1 MKKYDIS
8 KLYIGEVGKVNIKMA
23 NINSLS
29 LNKALIKEVVG
40 VENKLYLKN
49 NDRCVDLITGSEIL
63 DWNKEKDREIAFR
76 GDLVMPNNHKEIKFK
91 DYMSKFDML
100 CGKSNLSLEEIQNF
114 LLYINKSSIYDVS
127 ETLAIIKPDG
137 MPNID
142 KIVEMFY
149 NNGLKIKK
157 YKIENLN
164 EELVDEHYSH
174 LLDMPFYPD
183 LKKFMMSAPVA
194 IMILEGEDAVSKLRN
209 LMGPTDSTKASKK
222 TIRGMFGTDKMYN
235 AIHGSD
241 SDENAYIEINR
252 FFKTKTKTK

>member
-8 KLYIGEVGKVNIKMA
+8 KLYIGEVGNVNLKRA
-23 NINSLS
+23 NINSTS
-29 LNKALIKEVVG
+29 LNKVLIKEIDD

-49 NDRCVDLITGSEIL
+49 NDKCIDLITGNEIL
-63 DWNKEKDREIAFR
+63 DWNKEKDRVVAFN
-76 GDLVMPNNHKEIKFK
+76 GDLAMPNNHKEINFK

-100 CGKSNLSLEEIQNF
+100 CGKTKLSLEEIQNF
-114 LLYINKSSIYDVS
+114 LLYINKRNIYDIS

-137 MPNID
+137 MSNID
-142 KIVEMFY
+142 KIIEMFY

-157 YKIENLN
+157 YKIEFLN
-164 EELVDEHYSH
+164 EELVAEHYSH
-174 LLDMPFYPD
+174 LLDKPFYPD

-194 IMILEGEDAVSKLRN
+194 IMILEGEDAVLKLRN
-209 LMGPTDSTKASKK
+209 LMGPTDSTKASKT

-241 SDENAYIEINR
+241 SDQNAYIEINR
-252 FFKTKTKTK
+252 FFKPKTKTK